1 MTTAT
6 IEGIKTI
13 PAIPGK
19 GEQYLSVNLAHVRL
33 LDVVKVAEELRLG
46 SDLVQI
52 VYPIGSS
59 EIHALLW
66 AGQINDAPRDLN
78 ERIDALADRV
88 PTAAIRSVRGTW
100 TQAA

>member
-19 GEQYLSVNLAHVRL
+19 GEQYLSVNLAIVKL
-33 LDVVKVAEELRLG
+33 ADVVRVAEDLG
-46 SDLVQI
+46 FSSDLVQI
-52 VYPIGSS
+52 IYPIGGS

-66 AGQINDAPRDLN
+66 GGRMSDAPGDMN
-78 ERIDALADRV
+78 DRIDELAVRV
-88 PTAAIRSVRGTW
+88 PTAAIRSVRGAW
-100 TQAA
+100 TQVA